1 MVGQGGLVG
10 GVWGKANP
18 PGQGVGALGV
28 EGGVLKLGPFHSFLI
43 NFASVPAGDL

>member
-18 PGQGVGALGV
+18 PGQRVGALGV
-28 EGGVLKLGPFHSFLI
+28 EGGVETGAISLI
-43 NFASVPAGDL
+43 SH